1 MTDPNQPESIHTHSP
16 FVTIGALFGLVGVG
30 LGAFGAHGLEA
41 QLIER
46 DAVDIWQTA
55 VSYQMWHALALIL
68 VGVLGSQKQARNS
81 SGWCFIAGVLI
92 FSGTLY
98 GIGFGGPR
106 WLGAITPIGGL
117 SLLAGWLLLA
127 LPPKQKR

>member
-1 MTDPNQPESIHTHSP
+1 MQTHSP
-16 FVTIGALFGLVGVG
+16 FLQIGAGYGLLGVA

-46 DAVDIWQTA
+46 DAVEIWQTA
-55 VSYQMWHALALIL
+55 VSYQMWHALAIVLIAL
-68 VGVLGSQKQARNS
+68 LQQNKVHKPAAGWSFTLGTA
-81 SGWCFIAGVLI
+81 I

-98 GIGFGGPR
+98 GIGLGGPR

-117 SLLAGWLLLA
+117 LMLAGWLILC
-127 LPPKQKR
+127 LPSKAETAPVE

>member
-1 MTDPNQPESIHTHSP
+1 MQKY
-16 FVTIGALFGLVGVG
+16 FLQIGAVFGFLGVA
-30 LGAFGAHGLEA
+30 LGAFGAHGLEDM
-41 QLIER
+41 LIKNK
-46 DAVDIWQTA
+46 AVDIWNTA

-68 VGVLGSQKQARNS
+68 VAVLMKTESARPVA
-81 SGWCFIAGVLI
+81 GWCFCFGILV

-106 WLGAITPIGGL
+106 WLGAITPLGGL

-127 LPPKQKR
+127 LRPKEK